1 MPYCRDV
8 GFGDSRIWSLGGGGM
23 GKQDEGTQG
32 RWPTHWENEG
42 SPLCPPHPLHWG
54 MRAQLPGLSPSCPTS
69 GLSGSGQV
77 T

>member
-42 SPLCPPHPLHWG
+42 SPLCPPPPPPLGHESTASW
-54 MRAQLPGLSPSCPTS
+54 AQPQLPH
-69 GLSGSGQV
+69 
-77 T
+77 